1 MDAAPKEREPIA
13 QKKSRPKRRG
23 PKLTGI
29 SKQRRLA
36 NARERKRVHTLNK
49 NIKILR
55 RLIPLPPQQ
64 KEPSKTEIIWMAA
77 SYINGLMLLLSQE
90 RSQPQIQIKTE
101 C

>member
-1 MDAAPKEREPIA
+1 MDTAKEREPLD
-13 QKKSRPKRRG
+13 QKKRPIRRG

-77 SYINGLMLLLSQE
+77 SYINGLMLLLNQE

-101 C
+101 F